1 MTGPD
6 VHALLDRLLPAEQRR
21 LWVAGEWRD
30 AEGGDTFEVV
40 DPADGQ
46 LLARVADGSVTDAV
60 EALDAAVAA
69 QADWAATA
77 PRERGEILRSA
88 FELIASRA
96 DDLATLMSLELGKAV
111 ATLRELLH
119 HVRLRRLVIHGVH
132 RRREA
137 EPSAVLKIRISE
149 EIRRVAAGRWRG
161 SVQHRA
167 GEPAH

>member
-69 QADWAATA
+69 QADWACR
-77 PRERGEILRSA
+77 PRPAARGC
-88 FELIASRA
+88 
-96 DDLATLMSLELGKAV
+96 
-111 ATLRELLH
+111 
-119 HVRLRRLVIHGVH
+119 
-132 RRREA
+132 
-137 EPSAVLKIRISE
+137 
-149 EIRRVAAGRWRG
+149 
-161 SVQHRA
+161 
-167 GEPAH
+167 

>member
-60 EALDAAVAA
+60 EALDAAVA
-69 QADWAATA
+69 
-77 PRERGEILRSA
+77 
-88 FELIASRA
+88 
-96 DDLATLMSLELGKAV
+96 
-111 ATLRELLH
+111 LL
-119 HVRLRRLVIHGVH
+119 VE
-132 RRREA
+132 REA
-137 EPSAVLKIRISE
+137 DAVVGVCPVQRHPCLDENDRW
-149 EIRRVAAGRWRG
+149 RWLDTRFRGAAGADRDPPGASSR
-161 SVQHRA
+161 VLA
-167 GEPAH
+167 